1 LATCEKEGLG
11 SWKTHV
17 PIDNFIRILLS
28 MLLFLTL
35 AFPPHVYAHLGKASS
50 HNHVLLNLLN
60 PVVKCILYSS
70 FNPSFSTHIYAGSM
84 LILAKHHLVIMHA
97 IPFTSRHGLR
107 LEILATFSLPHD
119 FKKTKRRS
127 ISKVDRTC

>member
-1 LATCEKEGLG
+1 MENPCTV
-11 SWKTHV
+11 V

-60 PVVKCILYSS
+60 PVVKCILYS
-70 FNPSFSTHIYAGSM
+70 FLNPSFSTHIYAGSM
-84 LILAKHHLVIMHA
+84 LILAKQHLMIMHA
-97 IPFTSRHGLR
+97 IPF
-107 LEILATFSLPHD
+107 TFSLPHD